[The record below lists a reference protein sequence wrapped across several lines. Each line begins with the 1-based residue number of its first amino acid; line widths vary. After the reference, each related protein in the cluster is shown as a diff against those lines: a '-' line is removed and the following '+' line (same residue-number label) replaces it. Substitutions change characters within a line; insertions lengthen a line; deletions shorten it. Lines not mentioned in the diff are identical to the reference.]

1 MKRAKIM
8 LLTIA
13 VIATVGTA
21 LAFKVNK
28 FGSNTYCYAETTVQ
42 PDKCEEKTI
51 TDAHPIAGVGF
62 FYTVKGIGVTRC
74 TSLACPNQAGSWAE

>member
-1 MKRAKIM
+1 MKKAKIM

-28 FGSNTYCYAETTVQ
+28 FGSDTYCYLTTSSQPEVGECTNEVTKKIAISGTGIFYKLKTQACNLET
-42 PDKCEEKTI
+42 C
-51 TDAHPIAGVGF
+51 DA
-62 FYTVKGIGVTRC
+62 
-74 TSLACPNQAGSWAE
+74 QASSFGQ

>member
-1 MKRAKIM
+1 MKKARIM
-8 LLTIA
+8 LMTIA

-28 FGSNTYCYAETTVQ
+28 LGDKTYCYAETTVE

-51 TDAHPIAGVGF
+51 VEAEALPGTGY
-62 FYTVKGIGVTRC
+62 FYTIKLAPRC
-74 TSLACPNQAGSWAE
+74 TSLACPNPAVGFGS